1 MTAFVER
8 LLRTMKNAVTLT
20 PANGRVVAECARIIG
35 CAESEFLNRW
45 LDHSLSAYFVEQ
57 SNSPPKPDSEGAARC
72 MEQFEFK
79 NRDEANRVS
88 DWIYHLAKKEAKEL
102 GIQNLNIKTEIIECE
117 LEPMPFRIKFTE
129 QEQRFSQMP

>member
-72 MEQFEFK
+72 MEEFEFK

-88 DWIYHLAKKEAKEL
+88 DWIYHLAKKL
-102 GIQNLNIKTEIIECE
+102 GIRNLNIKTEIIECE